1 MLIIANQTALAR
13 DNTALIIL
21 SHPSS
26 SSSPPH
32 NTPPGKNCR
41 TPRQSNPPALTLTP
55 HSSDLSA
62 TCNKSP
68 DPPLPGTQRTYKYIR
83 HRCIHESLMAA
94 RVGWASTDSALF
106 CALLLDGDGG
116 RGIVSHV
123 TIRREDAEAETH
135 FVCLSLLGPSSALSR
150 GCRGSSRVRV
160 SELVFT
166 YLTRY
171 TPSFIHPYVF
181 SEGEFSTYTCGCA
194 AVGWLQLT
202 GIHSTGTETLR
213 IAEGGIENCC
223 ILAHHL
229 PRPRIQGQRI
239 GE

>member
-1 MLIIANQTALAR
+1 MFIIANQTALAR

-32 NTPPGKNCR
+32 NTPPGKNCH

-68 DPPLPGTQRTYKYIR
+68 DLPLPGTMWGKRDRGGYHGRGKQRTYKYIR

-94 RVGWASTDSALF
+94 RAGWASTDSALF

-116 RGIVSHV
+116 WGIVSHV
-123 TIRREDAEAETH
+123 TLRREDAEAEMH
-135 FVCLSLLGPSSALSR
+135 FVCLFSAR
-150 GCRGSSRVRV
+150 
-160 SELVFT
+160 T
-166 YLTRY
+166 
-171 TPSFIHPYVF
+171 I
-181 SEGEFSTYTCGCA
+181 
-194 AVGWLQLT
+194 
-202 GIHSTGTETLR
+202 
-213 IAEGGIENCC
+213 
-223 ILAHHL
+223 
-229 PRPRIQGQRI
+229 
-239 GE
+239 